1 MNAILAP
8 LTISFTLY
16 YFLLP
21 LTSLGDKLEYRVLGS
36 VLGGVGMLGVEVV
49 LWVMR
54 TEMREGEVRKRGR
67 GKGRIKGGS
76 KGTSGKEKKE

>member
-1 MNAILAP
+1 
-8 LTISFTLY
+8 
-16 YFLLP
+16 
-21 LTSLGDKLEYRVLGS
+21 
-36 VLGGVGMLGVEVV
+36 MLGVEVV